1 METFA
6 LVAQQLLLSFLPLSH
21 MVASERISVNTS
33 FSFDLNPHNIPQE
46 PSIGIPMDM
55 EVNTPRDWSSSSKT
69 NSSRET
75 LVLSNASSMT
85 FVDCVQALA
94 NNPTWTEQVKIE
106 EPVLSYMTLKERKT
120 DSANQANVS
129 EPTLNP
135 HRMVINDMCPPQ
147 GLETSAIPY
156 SIN

>member
-6 LVAQQLLLSFLPLSH
+6 LAAQQLLLFFLPPSH
-21 MVASERISVNTS
+21 MVASERISVNTL
-33 FSFDLNPHNIPQE
+33 FSFNLNPHNIPQE
-46 PSIGIPMDM
+46 PSIGIPIDI

-69 NSSRET
+69 NSSREIS
-75 LVLSNASSMT
+75 VLSNASSMT
-85 FVDCVQALA
+85 FVDHVQTLA
-94 NNPTWTEQVKIE
+94 NNLTWTEQVKIE
-106 EPVLSYMTLKERKT
+106 EPVLSYVTLKERKT

-129 EPTLNP
+129 EPTPNLYG
-135 HRMVINDMCPPQ
+135 MVINNMCPPQ